1 MAKRAIVLV
10 LDGFGVGAMADVEQ
24 VQPRDAGAH
33 TLASLLRAQG
43 TLEIPNLVRLGLA
56 HVAPEAGL
64 EPAGP
69 PLAAWGRCNLAHW
82 GADTF
87 AGHNEIQ
94 GNRPRRPVISLFS
107 EVAEKVRA
115 HLENAGHRVEVA
127 VPGGSALLVDGQI
140 LVGDNL
146 ETDPGRI
153 YNVTG
158 PLDVVPYEQILQ
170 VGRLVREVVQVSR
183 VIALGG
189 VGITVDDI
197 LAHTRITP
205 AGQTGVVTPELHIY
219 NEHYRVRHL
228 GYGIDPAV
236 QAPERVAS
244 TGLPVAMIG
253 KMADVVECP
262 SARWRDPVVDTDAVL
277 EQVLAQLAE
286 MPDGGYIAAT
296 VQETDL
302 MGHEQDPA
310 RYAAVLARADRG
322 IGRIM
327 EQLRHGDLL
336 IILAD
341 HGNDPLIGHSLHTR
355 EQVPLLVTGPGVRSV
370 PLGVRPTLAD
380 VAATVC
386 DHLGAPAPEF
396 GTSFLDLLMKT

>member
-1 MAKRAIVLV
+1 MRKRAIVLV
-10 LDGFGVGAMADVEQ
+10 LDGFGVGAMADVAQ
-24 VQPRDAGAH
+24 VQPRDQGAH
-33 TLASLLRAQG
+33 TLASLVRAQG
-43 TLEIPNLVRLGLA
+43 HLEIPTLLRLGLGRI
-56 HVAPEAGL
+56 APEAGL
-64 EPAGP
+64 PPAGTP
-69 PLAAWGRCNLAHW
+69 EAAWGRCNLAHH
-82 GADTF
+82 GADTY

-94 GNRPRRPVISLFS
+94 GNRPRRPVIALFR
-107 EVAEKVRA
+107 EVADAVRDR
-115 HLENAGHRVEVA
+115 LVQAGHRVETA
-127 VPGGSALLVDGQI
+127 IPGGSALLVDGQI

-158 PLDVVPYEQILQ
+158 PLDAVPFDRILQ
-170 VGRLVREVVQVSR
+170 VGRLVREVARVSR

-189 VGITVDDI
+189 VRITVDDI
-197 LAHTRITP
+197 LAHTRNTP

-236 QAPERVAS
+236 QAPSLVAA

-262 SARWRDPVVDTDAVL
+262 AARWRDPVVDTDLVLQQVL
-277 EQVLAQLAE
+277 EQLDQ
-286 MPDGGYIAAT
+286 MQGGGYIAAT

-302 MGHEQDPA
+302 SGHEEDPA
-310 RYAAVLARADRG
+310 KYAAILARADRG
-322 IGRIM
+322 IARLL
-327 EQLRHGDLL
+327 ERLQPGDLL

-355 EQVPLLVTGPGVRSV
+355 EQVPLLVTGPDVRPV
-370 PLGVRPTLAD
+370 DLGVRTTMAD

-396 GTSFLDLLMKT
+396 GTSFLGLLH

>member
-1 MAKRAIVLV
+1 MQKRAIVLV
-10 LDGFGVGAMADVEQ
+10 LDGFGVGAMADVAE

-33 TLASLLRAQG
+33 TLASLVRSQVGLQ
-43 TLEIPNLVRLGLA
+43 IPSLVRLGLA
-56 HVAPEAGL
+56 QIAPEAGL
-64 EPAGP
+64 APAGP
-69 PLAAWGRCNLAHW
+69 PLAAWGRCNLAHT
-82 GADTF
+82 GADTY

-94 GNRPRRPVISLFS
+94 GNRPREPVIAPFR
-107 EVAEKVRA
+107 EVAESVRA
-115 HLENAGHRVEVA
+115 RLEEAGCRVESA
-127 VPGGSALLVDGQI
+127 LPGGAALLVDGQI

-158 PLDVVPYEQILQ
+158 PLDAVPFDQILR
-170 VGRLVREVVQVSR
+170 VGRLVREVARVSR

-189 VGITVDDI
+189 VRITVSDI
-197 LAHTRITP
+197 LAHTRTTP
-205 AGQTGVVTPELHIY
+205 DGRTGVVTPQLHIY

-236 QAPERVAS
+236 QAPTLVAAA
-244 TGLPVAMIG
+244 GLPVAMIG

-262 SARWRDPVVDTDAVL
+262 AARWRDPVVDTDQVMQHVV
-277 EQVLAQLAE
+277 EQLDA
-286 MPDGGYIAAT
+286 MPDGGYVAAT

-302 MGHEQDPA
+302 SGHEEDPA
-310 RYAAVLARADRG
+310 RYAEVLARADRG
-322 IGRIM
+322 IARVL
-327 EQLRHGDLL
+327 ERLRPGDLL

-355 EQVPLLVTGPGVRSV
+355 EQVPLLVAGPGVRPV
-370 PLGVRPTLAD
+370 GLGVRATMAD

-386 DHLGAPAPEF
+386 EHLGAPAPEF
-396 GTSFLDLLMKT
+396 GTSFLGLLR